1 MPKLFKKDIV
11 GHQVVTVAEMDWSG
25 TTNGKLL
32 SIAESQ
38 FDVLL
43 TVDRSIEYQQNIQGR
58 LIALV
63 VMDAPNKLR
72 LLRPL
77 VPALLKAL
85 ENIQPGTIVHIQP

>member
-25 TTNGKLL
+25 TKNGKLL